1 MNNMPIKRRARITH
15 RPRIEV
21 KDPTKTIKWL
31 VTDKIIT
38 LIIVSAPCVYVMFMG
53 QAMLAEYNAKV
64 NASFKNYEYQLHTWQ
79 RLERQLVEDAEA
91 YYRTV
96 ADTINDMEY
105 NYTDWNLPKTT
116 AYDKLRNTLDRIRMY
131 GE

>member
-1 MNNMPIKRRARITH
+1 MPIKRRARITH